1 MKSFIKRF
9 WPCFFVLPWT
19 FIYFYYV
26 TVGNLEFIHQAYALT
41 VDELGDLVLIAHV
54 QNSFSSF
61 LSFLQTFFWQNPD
74 PSHGFILYSVP
85 AIVSYFPKLIW
96 GEHVVIFIHR
106 MLSATLL
113 YGSLLIL
120 SFGVIKNR
128 LLGLLVFSFLMGIP
142 YINVFSFWPRCESY
156 LYFFLA
162 LFLSFQVRTNFR
174 SVWAYFFLALGVS
187 ARPSIVFYLPFL
199 LLLPCFFVYQQE
211 EKTYFFTYFKKV
223 FWALLCGVLVAQPH
237 FIFPSNILQFIN
249 NHLHLLQAETGV
261 RDYINVQWWFDHIV
275 SFYFPVRFYLSSF
288 SHFLLWFLGF
298 YVLLGL
304 ATLTTEF
311 RSYLKKNKEI
321 FIFWTVI
328 HLSSIASLLFVFFYV
343 QKGVGWYLQLYFVL
357 LFVSSFWLIGE
368 VTKKLRWSRFVFYPS
383 LMLYCLFYFSQQ
395 FPWSPYFRMEYSIFE
410 MKERSQTEY
419 HKNLQEEFDRT
430 KIILERMAKEA
441 KRPLHVRI
449 MAEQYQIPSTEYYQ
463 VNAFWYPGPFYM
475 FDERLDVLIFYK
487 ELYRPDNPLNKTETG
502 ELFIRRE
509 SVELYLKLV
518 RQEWGGKCQKDCFSA
533 FPITDELY
541 LFYRE
546 KNFPNRAKLLQL
558 LPSL

>member
-9 WPCFFVLPWT
+9 WPCFFILPWS

-26 TVGNLEFIHQAYALT
+26 TLGNLEFIHQAYALT
-41 VDELGDLVLIAHV
+41 VDELGDLTLITHV
-54 QNSFSSF
+54 QNSFRTF

-85 AIVSYFPKLIW
+85 AIVSYIPKLFW
-96 GEHVVIFIHR
+96 GDDVVIFVHR
-106 MLSATLL
+106 MLSAILL
-113 YGSLLIL
+113 YGSLLIF

-128 LLGLLVFSFLMGIP
+128 LLGLLFFSLLMGIP

-162 LFLSFQVRTNFR
+162 LYLYLQVRTNFK

-187 ARPSIVFYLPFL
+187 ARPSIIFYLPFF
-199 LLLPCFFVYQQE
+199 LLLPCFFVYLQE
-211 EKTYFFTYFKKV
+211 SKNDFFTYGKKV
-223 FWALLCGVLVAQPH
+223 LWALVGGVLVAQPH
-237 FIFPSNILQFIN
+237 FIFPSNILQFIS

-261 RDYINVQWWFDHIV
+261 RDYINVKWWFQNIV

-288 SHFLLWFLGF
+288 SHFLLWCLGF
-298 YVLLGL
+298 YLLL
-304 ATLTTEF
+304 ASAALNVEF
-311 RSYLKKNKEI
+311 RSYLKKKKKI
-321 FIFWTVI
+321 LIFWTTV
-328 HLSSIASLLFVFFYV
+328 HLSSLASLLFVFFKV
-343 QKGVGWYLQLYFVL
+343 QKGVGWYLQLYFIL
-357 LFVSSFWLIGE
+357 LFVSSFWLIE
-368 VTKKLRWSRFVFYPS
+368 KVTKKIPWSRLVFYPS
-383 LMLYCLFYFSQQ
+383 LAIYCLLYFSQQ
-395 FPWSPYFRMEYSIFE
+395 FPWSPYFRMEYSLFE

-419 HKNLQEEFDRT
+419 HKNLQKEFDRT
-430 KIILERMAKEA
+430 KIILERMAKEM
-441 KRPLHVRI
+441 KRPLRVRI

-475 FDERLDVLIFYK
+475 FDEQLDVLIFYK
-487 ELYRPDNPLNKTETG
+487 ELYKPENPLNKTETG

-509 SVELYLKLV
+509 SVQNYLKLV
-518 RQEWGGKCQKDCFSA
+518 RQEWGGKCQMDCFSA

-546 KNFPNRAKLLQL
+546 KNYPNSDKFLQL

>member
-9 WPCFFVLPWT
+9 LPWFFVLPWT

-26 TVGNLEFIHQAYALT
+26 TLGNLEFIHQAYALT

-54 QNSFSSF
+54 QNSFRSVF
-61 LSFLQTFFWQNPD
+61 SFLQTFFWQNPD

-106 MLSATLL
+106 MLSAILL

-120 SFGVIKNR
+120 SFGVIRNR
-128 LLGLLVFSFLMGIP
+128 LLGLLLFFFLMGIP

-162 LFLSFQVRTNFR
+162 LFLYFQVRTNFR

-187 ARPSIVFYLPFL
+187 ARPSIAFYLPFL
-199 LLLPCFFVYQQE
+199 LLLPCLFVYQQE
-211 EKTYFFTYFKKV
+211 GKIYFFTYCKKV
-223 FWALLCGVLVAQPH
+223 FLALLGGVSVAQPH

-249 NHLHLLQAETGV
+249 NHLYLLQAETGV
-261 RDYINVQWWFDHIV
+261 RDYVNAQWWFQNIV

-288 SHFLLWFLGF
+288 SHFLLWLLGF
-298 YVLLGL
+298 YSLLGF
-304 ATLTTEF
+304 ASMSADF
-311 RSYLKKNKEI
+311 RSYFKKKKDI
-321 FIFWTVI
+321 FLFWLLI
-328 HLSSIASLLFVFFYV
+328 HLSSIASLLFVFFKV
-343 QKGVGWYLQLYFVL
+343 QKGVGWYLQLYFIL

-368 VTKKLRWSRFVFYPS
+368 VTKKLRWSRLIFYPS
-383 LMLYCLFYFSQQ
+383 LMLYCCFYFSQQ

-410 MKERSQTEY
+410 MRVRSQTEY
-419 HKNLQEEFDRT
+419 HKNLQNEFDRT
-430 KIILERMAKEA
+430 KMILERMAKEV
-441 KRPLHVRI
+441 KRPLRVRI

-487 ELYRPDNPLNKTETG
+487 ELYRPENPLNRTETG
-502 ELFIRRE
+502 ELHIRRE
-509 SVELYLKLV
+509 SVENYLKLV

-546 KNFPNRAKLLQL
+546 KNFPNKAKVLQL